1 MVEYFELTK
10 MARLL
15 LTNEMV
21 FMSNQKTAENIQG
34 RSPMIN
40 PTDNS
45 LSALSAFRKKMD
57 VTANNIAN
65 VLTDEFKKSRV
76 TLKEASPGGV
86 AAVIDRVETQGVPKE
101 AIRDDH
107 AELVE
112 SSNVD
117 LAEELP
123 EMIINKAAY
132 GANLKALKAQEDI
145 MGSLLDIFR

>member
-76 TLKEASPGGV
+76 TFEDASPGGV

-101 AIRDDH
+101 TIRDDH
-107 AELVE
+107 TELVE

-117 LAEELP
+117 LGEELTD
-123 EMIINKAAY
+123 IIPTQTAY
-132 GANLKALKAQEDI
+132 SANLKTLKAQDEM
-145 MGSLLDIFR
+145 MGSLLNIFS

>member
-1 MVEYFELTK
+1 

-15 LTNEMV
+15 LINNMV
-21 FMSNQKTAENIQG
+21 FMSNLKMPENIQG

-40 PTDNS
+40 PIDNS
-45 LSALSAFRKKMD
+45 LSALTAFRKKMD

-117 LAEELP
+117 VGEELTD
-123 EMIINKAAY
+123 MIPTQTAY
-132 GANLKALKAQEDI
+132 TANLKTLKVQDEM